1 MTQKQLA
8 EKLYH
13 DAVGYS
19 ILTQP
24 LHDVWVTRIDIRAW
38 NDVSVRLA
46 NGKVIQIEGFLSPE
60 HEEKILFR
68 LFPQLH
74 QSQSPVKK
82 IQNDRLR
89 LIAIAP
95 PMVPKENG
103 ICCVIRKLKQRQ
115 FSEQSYLVNGFAAKR
130 ELHLIQSLLQHGVS
144 VLLAGK
150 KGTGLTSF
158 AQFLISSLSNLR
170 TVTVQQNT
178 REISGGIN
186 LLIDKADFPD
196 YMEHI
201 CSLEPDLIIFNDSF
215 PCAEDLSLQGYTV
228 LSQLNAGS
236 VQSTFYSMVHE
247 YQNRKSSDFL
257 SAVRL
262 CCEAFPVIV
271 LLGTLPD
278 GLPRIMEISEGRIEQ
293 GQAVFQPIW
302 KFEMREISYQ
312 NEEIHVNG
320 CHRLVGQL
328 SEFLLHRMMLHGLT
342 SEQCECLRKEQNN
355 AGRKSNWPTGC
366 GPADAGNQKE

>member
-1 MTQKQLA
+1 LTQKQLA

-13 DAVGYS
+13 DAAGYS
-19 ILTQP
+19 ILTEP
-24 LHDVWVTRIDIRAW
+24 LNNVWVTRIDIRAW
-38 NDVSVRLA
+38 NDVSVHLA
-46 NGKVIQIEGFLSPE
+46 NGKVIRIESFLSPE
-60 HEEKILFR
+60 QEEKILLR
-68 LFPQLH
+68 IFPQLH
-74 QSQSPVKK
+74 HLQSPVKK
-82 IQNDRLR
+82 LQNGCLS
-89 LIAIAP
+89 LTAMEP
-95 PMVPKENG
+95 PVVPKENG
-103 ICCVIRKLKQRQ
+103 ICCVIRKLKQRR
-115 FSEQSYLVNGFAAKR
+115 FSEQSYLVNGFAVQK
-130 ELHLIQSLLQHGVS
+130 ELHFIQRLLQYGVS

-158 AQFLISSLSNLR
+158 AQFLLSSLPNLR

-178 REISGGIN
+178 RELSGGIN

-228 LSQLNAGS
+228 LSQLSAGS
-236 VQSTFYSMVHE
+236 VQSAFYRMVHR
-247 YQNRKSSDFL
+247 YRKRTSSDFL

-278 GLPRIMEISEGRIEQ
+278 GLPRIMEISECRIEQ

-302 KFEMREISYQ
+302 KFETREISYQ
-312 NEEIHVNG
+312 SEEVHVNG
-320 CHRLVGQL
+320 RHRLVGPL
-328 SEFLLHRMMLHGLT
+328 SESLLYQMMLHGLT
-342 SEQCECLRKEQNN
+342 SEECECLRKEKND
-355 AGRKSNWPTGC
+355 AGRESNWPTGF